1 MQSISILKRAWA
13 DTLIALGL
21 SDFSPIR
28 LLLSAIVS
36 AAAVGL
42 IWGLRGGAEAM
53 TEASDIVLYGLAF
66 FGVAFLPLFLWH
78 LWLAPYRVMNERL
91 NEIADRRD
99 TPQEVDKEQT
109 EEEAFRDLAPQIR
122 DARDKFV
129 VMNELTNSFFENRSA
144 VNAVVAD
151 IGTRLKRLG
160 IPTPEVKASDSIET
174 VLKWWTLSLPTSL
187 RHQQPLEF
195 L

>member
-1 MQSISILKRAWA
+1 
-13 DTLIALGL
+13 
-21 SDFSPIR
+21 
-28 LLLSAIVS
+28 
-36 AAAVGL
+36 
-42 IWGLRGGAEAM
+42 M

-174 VLKWWTLSLPTSL
+174 VLKWWTAYLSILT
-187 RHQQPLEF
+187 PLADVGDIQNARAITFAEGVVHAPISSAGQGNKAEER
-195 L
+195 